1 MGQKPQICSSFATLD
16 TSTRRTS
23 RAMLAAGRRPGEPT
37 LGAVTWQPAH
47 EAGILNAT
55 KAMAPVPT
63 EYNDP
68 QGVRRSGRD
77 VPKADSDRLR

>member
-1 MGQKPQICSSFATLD
+1 
-16 TSTRRTS
+16 
-23 RAMLAAGRRPGEPT
+23 MLAAGRRPGEPT

-63 EYNDP
+63 EHNDP
-68 QGVRRSGRD
+68 EVVRRHGRD
-77 VPKADSDRLR
+77 VPEAEPGRVR